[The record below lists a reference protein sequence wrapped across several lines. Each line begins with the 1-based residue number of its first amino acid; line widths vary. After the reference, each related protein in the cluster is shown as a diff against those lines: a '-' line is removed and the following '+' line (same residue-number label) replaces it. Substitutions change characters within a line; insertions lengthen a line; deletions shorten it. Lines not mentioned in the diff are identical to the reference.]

1 MGGRETTPQ
10 STAAQPE
17 STSWGWPVAER
28 GVWRGRSRAW
38 RIVVSVV
45 ILAVLVAGV
54 VTAALLTEVDD
65 DVAAA
70 HEPPASPGGPNPG
83 LLPLEEAAPVPDPA
97 VLARVLAPLAD
108 SPQVGELTGSVVDD
122 LTGRVLWE
130 RDPDAPRVPAS
141 TTKLLTALAALTQLP
156 ADARVDTVLAR
167 GAEPNTLVVVPG
179 GDPTMSRGSEPGPL
193 FPGAA
198 TITQAA
204 DIVRASEI
212 EPVRIIVAPGPYT
225 GPTLGPGWSEG
236 EIAAGNLAPIEP
248 WMLDAGRMD
257 PADEYSPRYAEPSL
271 AAGRIL
277 ARQLGVDPD
286 TVRVS
291 SEPVETTEELGRV
304 SSAELVERVRS
315 MLVHSDNVLAEAICR
330 EVASARDPERPA
342 DFAAGTSA
350 VVDTLAERG
359 LDMAGVTLQ
368 DCSGM
373 SSGNRIPA
381 GVLTDVLHTASGP
394 EASRE
399 TRDLLD
405 ALPVAG
411 GSGTLTDRFSGAAG
425 AGAGWVRAKTGT
437 LSGTS
442 ALAGTVTDVDGRS
455 MSFALLSSGTDPAQA
470 RPMLDRI
477 AAELRGCG
485 CR

>member
-1 MGGRETTPQ
+1 M
-10 STAAQPE
+10 
-17 STSWGWPVAER
+17 
-28 GVWRGRSRAW
+28 WRGRSRTW

-45 ILAVLVAGV
+45 VLAVLVAAV

-65 DVAAA
+65 DVMAG
-70 HEPPASPGGPNPG
+70 HDLPASPGGPNPG
-83 LLPLEEAAPVPDPA
+83 LLTLDEAAPMPDPA

-108 SPQVGELTGSVVDD
+108 SPAVGELTGSVVDD
-122 LTGRVLWE
+122 LTGQVLWE

-141 TTKLLTALAALTQLP
+141 TAKLLTALAALTQLP
-156 ADARVDTVLAR
+156 ADARVETVLAR
-167 GAEPNTLVVVPG
+167 GAEPNTLVVIPG
-179 GDPTMSRGSEPGPL
+179 GDPTMSRGAEPGPL

-198 TITQAA
+198 TIAQAA
-204 DIVRASEI
+204 DIVSASDLD
-212 EPVRIIVAPGPYT
+212 PVRVIVAPGPYS
-225 GPTLGPGWSEG
+225 GPGLGPGWSPG

-277 ARQLGVDPD
+277 ARQLGVDPEA
-286 TVRVS
+286 VRVS
-291 SEPVETTEELGRV
+291 ADPVETGEELGRV
-304 SSAELVERVRS
+304 SSAELIERVRS
-315 MLVHSDNVLAEAICR
+315 MLVYSDNVLAEAICR
-330 EVASARDPERPA
+330 EVALARNPDQRA

-350 VVDTLAERG
+350 VVDSLSERG
-359 LDMAGVTLQ
+359 LDMSRVKLE

-373 SSGNRIPA
+373 SAGNRIPA
-381 GVLTDVLHTASGP
+381 GVLTDVLRAASGP
-394 EASRE
+394 EANRE
-399 TRDLLD
+399 MRDLLD
-405 ALPVAG
+405 TLPVAA
-411 GSGTLTDRFSGAAG
+411 GSGTLADRFSGPSG

-442 ALAGTVTDVDGRS
+442 ALAGTVTNVDGRS
-455 MSFALLSSGTDPAQA
+455 MSFALLSSGTNPAEA